1 MKDYLPDKDKLTEI
15 SRSFLLMV
23 SIINVSIAIYNKNRN
38 LWDKLVKITEE
49 IDDFMSSK
57 NKNEFGL
64 NLNKSFYESLKGFK
78 PLKSMR
84 TRRSRISKIKKSKVI
99 EKNMQSDLSMNF
111 NQNNM
116 NENVIIR
123 NYHDS

>member
-1 MKDYLPDKDKLTEI
+1 M
-15 SRSFLLMV
+15 
-23 SIINVSIAIYNKNRN
+23 
-38 LWDKLVKITEE
+38 KITEE

-99 EKNMQSDLSMNF
+99 EKNMQSDLSINF

-123 NYHDS
+123 NYNDS

>member
-1 MKDYLPDKDKLTEI
+1 M
-15 SRSFLLMV
+15 
-23 SIINVSIAIYNKNRN
+23 
-38 LWDKLVKITEE
+38 KITEE

-99 EKNMQSDLSMNF
+99 EKNIRSEFNMNH
-111 NQNNM
+111 NQNNL
-116 NENVIIR
+116 NDNVIIR
-123 NYHDS
+123 NYHD

>member
-1 MKDYLPDKDKLTEI
+1 MLNQL
-15 SRSFLLMV
+15 
-23 SIINVSIAIYNKNRN
+23 IYNKNRN

-99 EKNMQSDLSMNF
+99 EKNMQSDLNINF

-123 NYHDS
+123 NYNDS

>member
-1 MKDYLPDKDKLTEI
+1 MLQQL
-15 SRSFLLMV
+15 
-23 SIINVSIAIYNKNRN
+23 IYNKNRN

-99 EKNMQSDLSMNF
+99 EKNNQSELAMNY
-111 NQNNM
+111 NQNNL

-123 NYHDS
+123 NYNDS

>member
-1 MKDYLPDKDKLTEI
+1 M
-15 SRSFLLMV
+15 
-23 SIINVSIAIYNKNRN
+23 
-38 LWDKLVKITEE
+38 KITEE

-84 TRRSRISKIKKSKVI
+84 TRRSRISKIKTSKVI
-99 EKNMQSDLSMNF
+99 EKNIQSELNMNH
-111 NQNNM
+111 NQNNL
-116 NENVIIR
+116 NDNVIIR
-123 NYHDS
+123 NYHD

>member
-1 MKDYLPDKDKLTEI
+1 MLNQL
-15 SRSFLLMV
+15 
-23 SIINVSIAIYNKNRN
+23 IYNKNRN

-64 NLNKSFYESLKGFK
+64 NLNKSFYESIKGFK
-78 PLKSMR
+78 PLKSIR

-99 EKNMQSDLSMNF
+99 EKNMQSDLNINF

-123 NYHDS
+123 NYNDS

>member
-1 MKDYLPDKDKLTEI
+1 M
-15 SRSFLLMV
+15 
-23 SIINVSIAIYNKNRN
+23 
-38 LWDKLVKITEE
+38 KITEE

-99 EKNMQSDLSMNF
+99 EKNMQSDLSINL
-111 NQNNM
+111 NQNNL

>member
-1 MKDYLPDKDKLTEI
+1 MIYSKDRL
-15 SRSFLLMV
+15 
-23 SIINVSIAIYNKNRN
+23 

-49 IDDFMSSK
+49 VDEFMSSK

-64 NLNKSFYESLKGFK
+64 DVNKQFYEALKGFK

-99 EKNMQSDLSMNF
+99 ERKTNNHVNV
-111 NQNNM
+111 NQNSGLN
-116 NENVIIR
+116 NLIYQSLEQN
-123 NYHDS
+123 NSSN

>member
-1 MKDYLPDKDKLTEI
+1 
-15 SRSFLLMV
+15 
-23 SIINVSIAIYNKNRN
+23 
-38 LWDKLVKITEE
+38 
-49 IDDFMSSK
+49 MSSK

-99 EKNMQSDLSMNF
+99 EKNIQSDLNMNL
-111 NQNNM
+111 NRNNM
-116 NENVIIR
+116 NDDMIIR
-123 NYHDS
+123 NHHA

>member
-1 MKDYLPDKDKLTEI
+1 M
-15 SRSFLLMV
+15 
-23 SIINVSIAIYNKNRN
+23 
-38 LWDKLVKITEE
+38 KITEE

-99 EKNMQSDLSMNF
+99 EKKLNSEFNVNL
-111 NQNNM
+111 NQNISNDSLV
-116 NENVIIR
+116 NR
-123 NYHDS
+123 NFHDWWKETSYLLKITNNLRDNRWLDSLT

>member
-1 MKDYLPDKDKLTEI
+1 MFQQL
-15 SRSFLLMV
+15 
-23 SIINVSIAIYNKNRN
+23 IYNKNRN

-99 EKNMQSDLSMNF
+99 EKNMQSDLSINF

>member
-1 MKDYLPDKDKLTEI
+1 MFQQLIY
-15 SRSFLLMV
+15 
-23 SIINVSIAIYNKNRN
+23 IYNKNRN

-99 EKNMQSDLSMNF
+99 EKNMQSDLSINF

>member
-1 MKDYLPDKDKLTEI
+1 M
-15 SRSFLLMV
+15 
-23 SIINVSIAIYNKNRN
+23 
-38 LWDKLVKITEE
+38 KITEE

-84 TRRSRISKIKKSKVI
+84 TRRSRISKIMKSKVI
-99 EKNMQSDLSMNF
+99 EKNMESDLNINF

-116 NENVIIR
+116 NDNVIIR
-123 NYHDS
+123 NHHA

>member
-1 MKDYLPDKDKLTEI
+1 M
-15 SRSFLLMV
+15 
-23 SIINVSIAIYNKNRN
+23 
-38 LWDKLVKITEE
+38 KITEE

-99 EKNMQSDLSMNF
+99 EKYIQSDLNMNL

-116 NENVIIR
+116 NDNLIIR
-123 NYHDS
+123 NHHS

>member
-1 MKDYLPDKDKLTEI
+1 M
-15 SRSFLLMV
+15 
-23 SIINVSIAIYNKNRN
+23 
-38 LWDKLVKITEE
+38 KITEE

-64 NLNKSFYESLKGFK
+64 NLNKSFYDSLKGFK

-99 EKNMQSDLSMNF
+99 EKNMQSDLNINF

>member
-1 MKDYLPDKDKLTEI
+1 L
-15 SRSFLLMV
+15 
-23 SIINVSIAIYNKNRN
+23 IYNKNRN
-38 LWDKLVKITEE
+38 LWDKLVKVTEE

-64 NLNKSFYESLKGFK
+64 NINKSFYESLKGFK

-99 EKNMQSDLSMNF
+99 EKNMQSDL
-111 NQNNM
+111 NM
-116 NENVIIR
+116 NSIQNISNNNVVIR
-123 NYHDS
+123 SYHDS

>member
-1 MKDYLPDKDKLTEI
+1 
-15 SRSFLLMV
+15 
-23 SIINVSIAIYNKNRN
+23 
-38 LWDKLVKITEE
+38 VKITEE

-84 TRRSRISKIKKSKVI
+84 TRRSRISKIKKSRVI
-99 EKNMQSDLSMNF
+99 EKNMQSDLSLNF

>member
-1 MKDYLPDKDKLTEI
+1 MLNQL
-15 SRSFLLMV
+15 
-23 SIINVSIAIYNKNRN
+23 IYNKNRN

-64 NLNKSFYESLKGFK
+64 NLNKSFYEALKGFK

-99 EKNMQSDLSMNF
+99 EKNMQSDLNINF

>member
-1 MKDYLPDKDKLTEI
+1 M
-15 SRSFLLMV
+15 
-23 SIINVSIAIYNKNRN
+23 
-38 LWDKLVKITEE
+38 KITEE
-49 IDDFMSSK
+49 IDDFISSK

-99 EKNMQSDLSMNF
+99 EKNNQSELGMNY
-111 NQNNM
+111 NQNNL

>member
-1 MKDYLPDKDKLTEI
+1 MLNQL
-15 SRSFLLMV
+15 
-23 SIINVSIAIYNKNRN
+23 IYNKNRN

-99 EKNMQSDLSMNF
+99 EKNMQSNLNINF

-116 NENVIIR
+116 NDNVINR

>member
-1 MKDYLPDKDKLTEI
+1 
-15 SRSFLLMV
+15 
-23 SIINVSIAIYNKNRN
+23 
-38 LWDKLVKITEE
+38 
-49 IDDFMSSK
+49 MSSK

-99 EKNMQSDLSMNF
+99 EKNMQSDL
-111 NQNNM
+111 NM
-116 NENVIIR
+116 NLIQNISNNNVVIR
-123 NYHDS
+123 SNPHSQS

>member
-1 MKDYLPDKDKLTEI
+1 MLNQL
-15 SRSFLLMV
+15 
-23 SIINVSIAIYNKNRN
+23 IYNKNRN

-99 EKNMQSDLSMNF
+99 EKTIQSDLNINF

>member
-1 MKDYLPDKDKLTEI
+1 MFYQL
-15 SRSFLLMV
+15 
-23 SIINVSIAIYNKNRN
+23 IYNKNRN

>member
-1 MKDYLPDKDKLTEI
+1 M
-15 SRSFLLMV
+15 
-23 SIINVSIAIYNKNRN
+23 
-38 LWDKLVKITEE
+38 KITEE

-84 TRRSRISKIKKSKVI
+84 TRRSRISKINKSKVI
-99 EKNMQSDLSMNF
+99 EKNNHSEMGMNY
-111 NQNNM
+111 NQNNL

>member
-1 MKDYLPDKDKLTEI
+1 MLNQL
-15 SRSFLLMV
+15 
-23 SIINVSIAIYNKNRN
+23 IYNKNRN

-64 NLNKSFYESLKGFK
+64 NLNKSFYEALKGFK

>member
-1 MKDYLPDKDKLTEI
+1 MLNQL
-15 SRSFLLMV
+15 
-23 SIINVSIAIYNKNRN
+23 IYNKNRN

-99 EKNMQSDLSMNF
+99 EKNMQSDLNINF

>member
-1 MKDYLPDKDKLTEI
+1 
-15 SRSFLLMV
+15 
-23 SIINVSIAIYNKNRN
+23 
-38 LWDKLVKITEE
+38 
-49 IDDFMSSK
+49 MSSK

-99 EKNMQSDLSMNF
+99 EKNIQSELNMNL
-111 NQNNM
+111 NQNNL